1 VAKKKKCEDC
11 PVSEAWITS
20 WADMMSLLLV
30 FFMVLY
36 AMANTDLKNFAEV
49 AASLR
54 AAFNSIGTAQ
64 TSIIGTSHGGAT
76 SPSTT
81 TSAPLFFQTLP
92 PRQRDFNRVS
102 TELAVLAQQLDVGG
116 EIDVNLTLEGM
127 IISLSNELAFKP
139 GSTELRPEAMV
150 VLDQVADFLR
160 NSDNKIRV
168 EGNTD
173 DIPPN
178 DPLYPTNWDLS
189 VARAVSI
196 VRYLSEED
204 GIAPNRL
211 TAAGN
216 GEFNPLVPN
225 TNPKNRAKNRRA
237 DLVIIYPNGTKRFSL
252 SVPGIELPSLPG
264 AEPETP
270 TETQPSP
277 TGEPVQPE
285 NKQ

>member
-1 VAKKKKCEDC
+1 MARKKKCEDC
-11 PVSEAWITS
+11 PVSEAWLTS

-54 AAFNSIGTAQ
+54 AAFNSLGTAQ

-76 SPSTT
+76 APSTT

-102 TELAVLAQQLDVGG
+102 TELAVLAKQLDVGG

-139 GSTELRPEAMV
+139 GSTELRPEAKI
-150 VLDQVADFLR
+150 VLDKVADFLR

-178 DPLYPTNWDLS
+178 DPRYPTNWDLS

-216 GEFNPLVPN
+216 GEFNPVVPN
-225 TNPKNRAKNRRA
+225 VDPKSRAKNRRA

-252 SVPGIELPSLPG
+252 SVPGIELPPIPG
-264 AEPETP
+264 TEAATPTTPAEPTA
-270 TETQPSP
+270 QPA
-277 TGEPVQPE
+277 QPQ
-285 NKQ
+285 NGQ